1 MLQVEHLHS
10 VDKVWAGVEIVGPG
24 LLQATQAKDAAF
36 GHGTAGKGPAAGQA
50 WVSGPGTGLQIKG
63 LKSSHWELA
72 LAAPCQW
79 NWGTWE
85 AALVGVGLA
94 GPSFTRLLN
103 LHHCPPQPPIPSCV
117 HPRAWI
123 NPEDPLAL
131 GFGFPASAGPPKAP
145 QSNPDS
151 TQQKGSCPTIPD

>member
-10 VDKVWAGVEIVGPG
+10 VDKVWAGVEIVGPR
-24 LLQATQAKDAAF
+24 LLQATQAKDAAL

-85 AALVGVGLA
+85 GSPSWGGPGRPFFYQVAEPLPLPAPATHTQLCAYQSMDQPRRSIGAGLWFSSLSRA
-94 GPSFTRLLN
+94 TESASE
-103 LHHCPPQPPIPSCV
+103 QP
-117 HPRAWI
+117 
-123 NPEDPLAL
+123 
-131 GFGFPASAGPPKAP
+131 
-145 QSNPDS
+145 
-151 TQQKGSCPTIPD
+151 